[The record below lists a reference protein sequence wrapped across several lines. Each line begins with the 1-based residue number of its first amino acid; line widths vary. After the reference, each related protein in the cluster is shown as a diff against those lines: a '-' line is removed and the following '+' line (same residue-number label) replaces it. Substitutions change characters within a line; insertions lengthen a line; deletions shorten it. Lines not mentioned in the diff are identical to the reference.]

1 MRSELVMV
9 RRLLGLFGLEDV
21 SIQVV
26 KGIAMRC

>member
-9 RRLLGLFGLEDV
+9 RRLLGLFGLGDV
-21 SIQVV
+21 STQVV